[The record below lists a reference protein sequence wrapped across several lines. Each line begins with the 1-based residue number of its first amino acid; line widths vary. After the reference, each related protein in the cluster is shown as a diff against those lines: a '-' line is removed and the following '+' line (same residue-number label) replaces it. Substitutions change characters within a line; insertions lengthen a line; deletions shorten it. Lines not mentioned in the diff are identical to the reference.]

1 MKKAKKKNMIL
12 GMIFRIANAWQQ
24 KSNSLLG
31 ELTLRQFM
39 LLAAMKDMPQTSANL
54 SQLAHAF
61 GGTRQN
67 VRQLVGSLS
76 DKGFVQTGPS
86 DKDKREL
93 LVSLTDKAHAFF
105 AENEDAGDELF
116 SPAFKGVGEKSMDGA
131 IACLSKMIPNL
142 DGDDDTDGR

>member
-105 AENEDAGDELF
+105 GCKTNVPFLCERTSISL
-116 SPAFKGVGEKSMDGA
+116 KSKETFTPSGT
-131 IACLSKMIPNL
+131 K
-142 DGDDDTDGR
+142 